1 MVSSRE
7 VGSKV
12 LRMPIQFEF
21 CFFFCFFFFF
31 NDKNANG
38 ECNVKNFRRFLFGL
52 SPDVPA
58 FKVLVLTGDFKFWI
72 GVNEY

>member
-12 LRMPIQFEF
+12 LRMPIQFEV
-21 CFFFCFFFFF
+21 FFFFF
-31 NDKNANG
+31 FFFMIKMQNG